1 MDAVGGG
8 VGEPNTALVVLA
20 FLQRD
25 CKNADYRKE
34 ILSLSHDLSLSLE
47 WVTDFRLD
55 DGDLESDGHLPSCIT
70 VSRDD
75 IRATVG
81 LQRPGE

>member
-1 MDAVGGG
+1 MGGG

-34 ILSLSHDLSLSLE
+34 ILSLSHDVNLSWE
-47 WVTDFRLD
+47 WVMDVRPD

-75 IRATVG
+75 IQATVG
-81 LQRPGE
+81 LQRLGE